1 MIPKKKCELVL
12 QRLFRKC
19 IVAELNDIFAV
30 LDTCSRM
37 SVFRRLKEIGYFTS
51 YTHTGRYYTLAD
63 IPVFD
68 DLGLW
73 YHQSVGFSRF
83 GTLKATIVHLI
94 DEAEAGCTHA
104 ELEAVLRLRVYNTLL
119 LLVKAGEIQ
128 REIVSETYCYMNID
142 KERCRRQIDA
152 RQQQVA
158 QVPQPL
164 PLPPDYIVL
173 LVIVE
178 TLHASDGLPIA
189 SEVAARLAARG
200 EDVAPSQV
208 AQVFRHF
215 GLEPGK
221 KTVEPR

>member
-19 IVAELNDIFAV
+19 IVAELKDIFDV
-30 LDTCSRM
+30 LDTRSRM
-37 SVFRRLKEIGYFTS
+37 SVFRRLKEFGYFTS

-73 YHQSVGFSRF
+73 YHQAVGFSRF

-94 DEAEAGCTHA
+94 DDAEAGCTHA
-104 ELEAVLRLRVYNTLL
+104 ELKAILRLRVYNTLL

-128 REIVSETYCYMNID
+128 REIVSETYCYMSID

-152 RQQQVA
+152 RRQQVA
-158 QVPQPL
+158 QEPRPS
-164 PLPPDYIVL
+164 PLPPDYVVL

-178 TLHASDGLPIA
+178 TLHASDALPIA
-189 SEVAARLAARG
+189 PVVAARLIARG
-200 EDVAPSQV
+200 EDVAT
-208 AQVFRHF
+208 AQVEQVFEHF
-215 GLEPGK
+215 GFEPGK